1 MLTRRSFLRTSAI
14 ALGAVGTAPT
24 WLLRAAAQGKSGRK
38 VLVAIFQRGAADGLN
53 VVVPFFEPRYYQV
66 RPSIALPQPGRPNGA
81 IDLDGRFALHPALQ
95 PLKALWDSRQL
106 AIVHAAGS
114 PDASRSHFDAQDF
127 MECGTPGIKRDDG
140 WLNRALA
147 PGAPDSSPVRAIA
160 SGAQLPKTLQGSR
173 GAIAVDSL
181 PRFQVADKSTAD
193 VLENLYS
200 SSLDAQLKAQGKATF
215 DAIKLI
221 DSVRSRPYTPV
232 AGAQYVGDFGQRLQ
246 QIARLIKADVGVEV
260 AFADIGG
267 WDHHSNENGQL
278 TNQLRQFGSSLA
290 AFTQD
295 LGDRMEDVVIV
306 TMSEFGRTVN
316 ENGQLTNQL
325 RQFGSSLAA
334 FTQDL
339 GDRMEDVVIVTMS
352 EFGRTVN
359 ENGNAGTDHGHGN
372 VMMVV
377 GGGVRGGR
385 ICGQWPGLEPE
396 QLFERRDLAVT
407 TDFRDVLGELVT
419 GHLGQNVNQVFPGY
433 TPGMSLGLLA

>member
-38 VLVAIFQRGAADGLN
+38 VLVSIFQRGAADGLN

-66 RPSIALPQPGRPNGA
+66 RPSIAIPQPGRPNGA

-127 MECGTPGIKRDDG
+127 MECGTPGIKREDG

-193 VLENLYS
+193 VLEHLYS

-215 DAIKLI
+215 DAMKLI

-316 ENGQLTNQL
+316 ENG
-325 RQFGSSLAA
+325 
-334 FTQDL
+334 
-339 GDRMEDVVIVTMS
+339 
-352 EFGRTVN
+352 
-359 ENGNAGTDHGHGN
+359 NAGTDHGHGN

-385 ICGQWPGLEPE
+385 ICGEWPGLEPE

-433 TPGMSLGLLA
+433 TPKTSLGLLSS

>member
-66 RPSIALPQPGRPNGA
+66 RPSIAIPQPGRPNGA

-127 MECGTPGIKRDDG
+127 MECGTPGIKREDG
-140 WLNRALA
+140 WLNRALT
-147 PGAPDSSPVRAIA
+147 PGVPDSSPVRAIA
-160 SGAQLPKTLQGSR
+160 SGNQLPKTLQGSR

-193 VLENLYS
+193 VLEHLYS

-221 DSVRSRPYTPV
+221 ESVRTRPYTPA
-232 AGAQYVGDFGQRLQ
+232 AGVQYVGEFGQRLQ

-316 ENGQLTNQL
+316 ENG
-325 RQFGSSLAA
+325 
-334 FTQDL
+334 
-339 GDRMEDVVIVTMS
+339 
-352 EFGRTVN
+352 
-359 ENGNAGTDHGHGN
+359 NAGTDHGHGN

-385 ICGQWPGLEPE
+385 ICGEWPGLEPE

-407 TDFRDVLGELVT
+407 TDFRDVLGELVS
-419 GHLGQNVNQVFPGY
+419 GHLGQTVTQVFPGY
-433 TPGMSLGLLA
+433 TPSMSLGLLS

>member
-66 RPSIALPQPGRPNGA
+66 RPSIAIPQPGRPNGA

-316 ENGQLTNQL
+316 ENG
-325 RQFGSSLAA
+325 
-334 FTQDL
+334 
-339 GDRMEDVVIVTMS
+339 
-352 EFGRTVN
+352 
-359 ENGNAGTDHGHGN
+359 NAGTDHGHGN

>member
-14 ALGAVGTAPT
+14 ALGAAGAAPT
-24 WLLRAAAQGKSGRK
+24 WLLRTAAQGKSGRK

-66 RPSIALPQPGRPNGA
+66 RPSIAIPQPGKPNGGL
-81 IDLDGRFALHPALQ
+81 DLDGRFALHPALQ
-95 PLKALWDSRQL
+95 PLKTLWDSRQL

-127 MECGTPGIKRDDG
+127 MECGTPGIKREDG
-140 WLNRALA
+140 WLNRALP

-160 SGAQLPKTLQGSR
+160 SGTQLPKTLQGSR

-200 SSLDAQLKAQGKATF
+200 SSLDGQLKAQGKATF

-221 DSVRSRPYTPV
+221 ESVRTRPYTPA
-232 AGAQYVGDFGQRLQ
+232 AGVQYAGEFGQRLQ

-267 WDHHSNENGQL
+267 WDHHSNE
-278 TNQLRQFGSSLA
+278 T
-290 AFTQD
+290 
-295 LGDRMEDVVIV
+295 
-306 TMSEFGRTVN
+306 
-316 ENGQLTNQL
+316 GQLTNQL

-372 VMMVV
+372 VMMVM

-385 ICGQWPGLEPE
+385 ICGEWPGLEPE

-407 TDFRDVLGELVT
+407 TDFRDVLGELVS
-419 GHLGQNVNQVFPGY
+419 GHLSQKADQVFPGY
-433 TPGMSLGLLA
+433 TPRTSLGLLA

>member
-14 ALGAVGTAPT
+14 GLGLVGAPH
-24 WLLRAAAQGKSGRK
+24 WLLRMAAQAKSGRK

-66 RPSIALPQPGRPNGA
+66 RPSIAIPQPGRPNGG

-95 PLKALWDSRQL
+95 PLKGLWDSKQL
-106 AIVHAAGS
+106 AIIHAAGS
-114 PDASRSHFDAQDF
+114 PDATRSHFDAQDF
-127 MECGTPGIKRDDG
+127 MECGTPGMKREDG
-140 WLNRALA
+140 WLNRALT
-147 PGAPDSSPVRAIA
+147 PVAPDSSPVRAIA

-181 PRFQVADKSTAD
+181 PRFQVADKSSAD
-193 VLENLYS
+193 VLEHMYL
-200 SSLDAQLKAQGKATF
+200 SSLDAQMKAQGKATF
-215 DAIKLI
+215 DAIRLI
-221 DSVRSRPYTPV
+221 DSVRSRPYTPAPGV
-232 AGAQYVGDFGQRLQ
+232 QYVGDFGQRLQ

-290 AFTQD
+290 AFALD
-295 LGDRMEDVVIV
+295 LGDKMEDV
-306 TMSEFGRTVN
+306 M
-316 ENGQLTNQL
+316 
-325 RQFGSSLAA
+325 
-334 FTQDL
+334 
-339 GDRMEDVVIVTMS
+339 IVTMS

-372 VMMVV
+372 VMMVL

-385 ICGQWPGLEPE
+385 ICGDWPGLEME
-396 QLFERRDLAVT
+396 QLHERRDLAIT
-407 TDFRDVLGELVT
+407 TDFRDVLGELVS
-419 GHLGQNVNQVFPGY
+419 GHLGQKVAQVFPGY
-433 TPGMSLGLLA
+433 APKASLGLLNS

>member
-14 ALGAVGTAPT
+14 ALGAAGAAPT
-24 WLLRAAAQGKSGRK
+24 WLLRTAAQGKSGRK

-66 RPSIALPQPGRPNGA
+66 RPSIAIPQPGKPNGGL
-81 IDLDGRFALHPALQ
+81 DLDGRFALHPALQ
-95 PLKALWDSRQL
+95 PLKTLWDSRQL

-127 MECGTPGIKRDDG
+127 MECGTPGIKREDG
-140 WLNRALA
+140 WLNRALP

-160 SGAQLPKTLQGSR
+160 SGTQLPKTLQGSR

-200 SSLDAQLKAQGKATF
+200 SSLDTQLKAQGKATF

-221 DSVRSRPYTPV
+221 ESVRTRPYTPA
-232 AGAQYVGDFGQRLQ
+232 AGAQYVGEFGQRLQ

-290 AFTQD
+290 T
-295 LGDRMEDVVIV
+295 
-306 TMSEFGRTVN
+306 
-316 ENGQLTNQL
+316 
-325 RQFGSSLAA
+325 

-372 VMMVV
+372 VMMVM

-385 ICGQWPGLEPE
+385 ICGEWPGLEPE

-407 TDFRDVLGELVT
+407 TDFRDVLGELVS
-419 GHLGQNVNQVFPGY
+419 GHLSQKADQVFPGY
-433 TPGMSLGLLA
+433 TPRTSLGLLA

>member
-14 ALGAVGTAPT
+14 ALGAAGAAPT
-24 WLLRAAAQGKSGRK
+24 WLLRTAAQGKSGRK

-66 RPSIALPQPGRPNGA
+66 RPSIAIPQPGKPNGGL
-81 IDLDGRFALHPALQ
+81 DLDGRFALHPALQ
-95 PLKALWDSRQL
+95 PLKTLWDSRQL

-127 MECGTPGIKRDDG
+127 MECGTPGIKREDG
-140 WLNRALA
+140 WLNRALP

-160 SGAQLPKTLQGSR
+160 SGTQLPKTLQGSR

-200 SSLDAQLKAQGKATF
+200 SSLDGQLKAQGKATF

-221 DSVRSRPYTPV
+221 ESVRTRPYTPA
-232 AGAQYVGDFGQRLQ
+232 AGAQYVGEFGQRLQ

-278 TNQLRQFGSSLA
+278 ANQLRQFGSSLA
-290 AFTQD
+290 T
-295 LGDRMEDVVIV
+295 
-306 TMSEFGRTVN
+306 
-316 ENGQLTNQL
+316 
-325 RQFGSSLAA
+325 

-372 VMMVV
+372 VMMVM

-385 ICGQWPGLEPE
+385 ICGEWPGLEPE

-407 TDFRDVLGELVT
+407 TDFRDVLGELVS
-419 GHLGQNVNQVFPGY
+419 GHLSQKADQVFPGY
-433 TPGMSLGLLA
+433 TPRTSLGLLA

>member
-1 MLTRRSFLRTSAI
+1 MLTRRSFLRTSAT
-14 ALGAVGTAPT
+14 ALAAAGAPH
-24 WLLRAAAQGKSGRK
+24 WLLRMAAQGKSGRK

-66 RPSIALPQPGRPNGA
+66 RPSIAIAQPGRPNGA

-95 PLKALWDSRQL
+95 PLKGLWDSRQL
-106 AIVHAAGS
+106 AIIHAAGS
-114 PDASRSHFDAQDF
+114 HDATRSHFDAQDF
-127 MECGTPGIKRDDG
+127 MECGTPGTKREDG
-140 WLNRALA
+140 WLNRALTPVA
-147 PGAPDSSPVRAIA
+147 PNSSPVRAIA

-181 PRFQVADKSTAD
+181 PKFQVADKSTAD
-193 VLENLYS
+193 VLEHMYL
-200 SSLDAQLKAQGKATF
+200 SSLDAQMKAQGKATF

-221 DSVRSRPYTPV
+221 DSIRSRPYTPA

-290 AFTQD
+290 AFARD
-295 LGDRMEDVVIV
+295 LGDK
-306 TMSEFGRTVN
+306 
-316 ENGQLTNQL
+316 
-325 RQFGSSLAA
+325 
-334 FTQDL
+334 
-339 GDRMEDVVIVTMS
+339 MEDVVIVTMS

-372 VMMVV
+372 VMMVL
-377 GGGVRGGR
+377 GGSVRGGR
-385 ICGQWPGLEPE
+385 LCGDWPGLEPE
-396 QLFERRDLAVT
+396 LLYQRRDLAVT
-407 TDFRDVLGELVT
+407 TDFRDVLGELVS

-433 TPGMSLGLLA
+433 TPRMSLGLLT

>member
-14 ALGAVGTAPT
+14 ALGAAGAAPT
-24 WLLRAAAQGKSGRK
+24 WLLRTAAQGKSGRK

-66 RPSIALPQPGRPNGA
+66 RPSIAIPQPGKPNGGL
-81 IDLDGRFALHPALQ
+81 DLDGRFALHPALQ
-95 PLKALWDSRQL
+95 PLKTLWDSRQL

-127 MECGTPGIKRDDG
+127 MECGTPGIKREDG
-140 WLNRALA
+140 WLNRALP

-160 SGAQLPKTLQGSR
+160 SGTQLPKTLQGSR

-200 SSLDAQLKAQGKATF
+200 SSLDTQLKAQGKATF

-221 DSVRSRPYTPV
+221 ESVRTRPYTPA
-232 AGAQYVGDFGQRLQ
+232 AGVQYAGEFGQRLQ

-316 ENGQLTNQL
+316 ENG
-325 RQFGSSLAA
+325 
-334 FTQDL
+334 
-339 GDRMEDVVIVTMS
+339 
-352 EFGRTVN
+352 
-359 ENGNAGTDHGHGN
+359 NAGTDHGHGN
-372 VMMVV
+372 VMMVM

-385 ICGQWPGLEPE
+385 ICGEWPGLEPE

-407 TDFRDVLGELVT
+407 TDFRDVLGELVS
-419 GHLGQNVNQVFPGY
+419 GHLSQKADQVFPGY
-433 TPGMSLGLLA
+433 TPRTSLGLLA